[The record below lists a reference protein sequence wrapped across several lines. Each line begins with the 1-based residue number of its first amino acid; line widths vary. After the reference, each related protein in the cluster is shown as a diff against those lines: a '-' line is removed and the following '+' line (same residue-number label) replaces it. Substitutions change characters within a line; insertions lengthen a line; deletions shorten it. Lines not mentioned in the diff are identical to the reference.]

1 MRHAETVTFGGSGMD
16 RAAHLRGDA
25 ARIGAL
31 WRDPGARVV
40 PIWRGKPSVDGSA
53 ALGWVATDHPAL
65 VSAGEPAIFIGL
77 DDGGP
82 RFALD
87 LSGWAPADGG
97 ASDPGAF
104 LDATEQRHPD
114 LPADHRFVELR
125 GVMAD
130 LSPRDAE
137 CAATARA
144 LIGWHG
150 SHRFCSACGARS
162 EVAMAGW
169 QRICGACGAQHFPRT
184 DPVVIMLVTRG
195 NNVLLGRSPGW
206 PEGMFSCLA
215 GFMEPGEPMESTG
228 KSVIKSVMDGRYIE
242 EHFTSDMMGQPFV
255 GRSILGYDNVKG
267 KYVSIW
273 FDNMG
278 TGISQMEGTYDEAT
292 KTLTTSGISEMK
304 PGEKTKM
311 RMTDK
316 EVEKDTHMMEMYM
329 SMGEGAP

>member
-169 QRICGACGAQHFPRT
+169 QRICGACNIPGPALTGLYARWA
-184 DPVVIMLVTRG
+184 MSSTRMATMQT
-195 NNVLLGRSPGW
+195 RSRSCPG
-206 PEGMFSCLA
+206 
-215 GFMEPGEPMESTG
+215 
-228 KSVIKSVMDGRYIE
+228 K
-242 EHFTSDMMGQPFV
+242 
-255 GRSILGYDNVKG
+255 
-267 KYVSIW
+267 
-273 FDNMG
+273 
-278 TGISQMEGTYDEAT
+278 
-292 KTLTTSGISEMK
+292 
-304 PGEKTKM
+304 
-311 RMTDK
+311 
-316 EVEKDTHMMEMYM
+316 
-329 SMGEGAP
+329 